1 MKKTPLARL
10 KEKERK
16 SRQKLIVDAAE
27 RLFSTK
33 PFPKVS
39 MRDIADESGISLSS
53 IYRYF
58 PDQESLFLAAL
69 VRGAKKAENRI
80 KQLVSRDKAAIG
92 DIARAF
98 VEFLIENDSYFRMM
112 THFMLDGVLNK
123 DSVETLNR
131 IERTLLDQF
140 NDFFGTLN
148 PRGSHRMISH
158 AFFAALNGILITYRN
173 YPGRDV
179 EDVHNHMIQL
189 ASIMGQLFET
199 AVCPENRNPVG
210 KNSGKPHNDLYR

>member
-10 KEKERK
+10 KEKEKK
-16 SRQKLIVDAAE
+16 SRQKLIVDSAE
-27 RLFSTK
+27 RLFSAK

-69 VRGAKKAENRI
+69 VRGAQKAENRI
-80 KQLVSRDKAAIG
+80 NDIVHRDGAAIG
-92 DIARAF
+92 DIARTF

-112 THFMLDGVLNK
+112 THFMLDGVLNQN
-123 DSVETLNR
+123 SVETLNR

-140 NDFFGTLN
+140 NEFFNTLN
-148 PRGSHRMISH
+148 PGGSRGNHRMMSH

-173 YPGRDV
+173 YPGRDI
-179 EDVHNHMIQL
+179 EDVHKHMIQL
-189 ASIMGQLFET
+189 ASVMARLFET
-199 AVCPENRNPVG
+199 VVCPGDTDAGADV
-210 KNSGKPHNDLYR
+210 